1 MTGFSFPKSVASG
14 PTMPLLL
21 SFIRCSFRSQ
31 SHLLHT
37 TDVWHFWTGLSPML
51 SLKLPL
57 EITKVGEKGLEI
69 TPYELITLNVLER
82 KLNTSLLKRNPSSV

>member
-1 MTGFSFPKSVASG
+1 SGKPASEETSG
-14 PTMPLLL
+14 GAPGLDPRADLPQRP
-21 SFIRCSFRSQ
+21 SRGQVPRPRCSFRSQ

-57 EITKVGEKGLEI
+57 EITKMLLHTELISGEKDFDNLYGF
-69 TPYELITLNVLER
+69 
-82 KLNTSLLKRNPSSV
+82 KFC

>member
-1 MTGFSFPKSVASG
+1 
-14 PTMPLLL
+14 
-21 SFIRCSFRSQ
+21 
-31 SHLLHT
+31 
-37 TDVWHFWTGLSPML
+37 ML